1 VPPNPAER
9 PALIDFTTCD
19 RPAYPPDELRAKHT
33 GMVKLNFL
41 IGTDGAI
48 KHAAIGTSSG
58 YPGLDQAALAAL
70 SRCRFTPG
78 TSAGAPAEKWSPVLY
93 RWSIE

>member
-1 VPPNPAER
+1 M
-9 PALIDFTTCD
+9 IDFKTCP
-19 RPAYPPDELRAKHT
+19 RPTYPPDELRAKHT

-48 KHAAIGTSSG
+48 KRAAIGTSSG
-58 YPGLDQAALAAL
+58 FPALDQAALAAL

-78 TSAGAPAEKWSPVLY
+78 TSAGAPAEKWSPVQY